1 MQIKGLENITH
12 QQLAQELAQG
22 AKFVVY
28 SYAISLL
35 IVTFKRGSEVY
46 YIRPGESS
54 VTKGMPYTALS
65 LVAGWWGI
73 PFGPIF
79 TIWSLV
85 VNLGGGK
92 DVTREVVGVLQ
103 QQAQ

>member
-1 MQIKGLENITH
+1 MAIKGLENITH

-28 SYAISLL
+28 SYAISVIIL
-35 IVTFKRGSEVY
+35 TFKRGSDVY
-46 YIRPGESS
+46 YIRPGESAIA
-54 VTKGMPYTALS
+54 KGMPFTILS
-65 LVAGWWGI
+65 LIVGWWGF

-79 TIWSLV
+79 TIWALI

-92 DVTREVVGVLQ
+92 DVTHEVVGMMQ
-103 QQAQ
+103 RAQ

>member
-1 MQIKGLENITH
+1 MAINGLENITH

-28 SYAISLL
+28 SYAISAIIL
-35 IVTFKRGSEVY
+35 TFKRGSEIH
-46 YIRPGESS
+46 YIRPGESA
-54 VTKGMPYTALS
+54 VAKGMPYTLIS

-79 TIWSLV
+79 TILALA

-92 DVTREVVGVLQ
+92 DVTHEVVGMLQ
-103 QQAQ
+103 RLQ